1 MDVLCSSALQFC
13 TPCALL
19 SRARD
24 RLFFFLTIMLLPFES
39 YLCFCLL
46 SLSPS
51 SHTDIDRNDILINVC
66 TIVYLMWLIV
76 AGGLSLLHKDHE
88 PLNWVLEYI
97 VGHIIICDLNVNVRK
112 INQSGHIC
120 DLLVTS
126 TQ

>member
-1 MDVLCSSALQFC
+1 
-13 TPCALL
+13 
-19 SRARD
+19 
-24 RLFFFLTIMLLPFES
+24 
-39 YLCFCLL
+39 
-46 SLSPS
+46 
-51 SHTDIDRNDILINVC
+51 
-66 TIVYLMWLIV
+66 MWLIV